1 MGEQTVPV
9 LLITANVGS
18 VFETV
23 SFCARF
29 NCFLIES
36 SFPSEM
42 GKMSLHVGNQVPTG
56 FVNGLLTFSGGE
68 HDRSQASPLRFFL
81 LPYFIRR

>member
-1 MGEQTVPV
+1 MNMGEQTVPV

-18 VFETV
+18 VFENV

-29 NCFLIES
+29 ISFLIEN

-42 GKMSLHVGNQVPTG
+42 VKMSLHVGEPSSTVYRICQRIV
-56 FVNGLLTFSGGE
+56 
-68 HDRSQASPLRFFL
+68 DFFW
-81 LPYFIRR
+81 RRTW

>member
-18 VFETV
+18 VFENV

-29 NCFLIES
+29 ISFLIEN

>member
-1 MGEQTVPV
+1 MNMGEQTVPV

-18 VFETV
+18 VFENV

-29 NCFLIES
+29 VCFVIEN

-42 GKMSLHVGNQVPTG
+42 GKMSLHVEKQVPAYRICQRI
-56 FVNGLLTFSGGE
+56 V
-68 HDRSQASPLRFFL
+68 DFFL
-81 LPYFIRR
+81 RRT

>member
-1 MGEQTVPV
+1 MNMGEQTVPV

-18 VFETV
+18 VFENV

-29 NCFLIES
+29 ICFLIEN

-42 GKMSLHVGNQVPTG
+42 GKMSLHVGTKFLHTG
-56 FVNGLLTFSGGE
+56 FVNGLLTFSCGE
-68 HDRSQASPLRFFL
+68 HGRSQA
-81 LPYFIRR
+81 